1 MFDVSFTELLT
12 IGVVALI
19 VIGPERLPKV
29 ARTVG
34 HLLGRAQRYV
44 SDVKSDIRREMELEE
59 LRNLRKEME
68 DAARSLETTVRTNVD
83 DLNKGFN
90 EVQQT
95 VEEAAREVKAA
106 ASESLPEPSADAA
119 ADTAA
124 IGTDAGHGQPAPE
137 PQAPRPAPTAAGPA
151 AAATAA
157 ATPAAEPGAAAGE
170 PAPAQ
175 DALPDHDPAQGS
187 LFPADLLP
195 PAVNQP
201 AAGQPAEASTVRER
215 T

>member
-29 ARTVG
+29 ARTIG

-44 SDVKSDIRREMELEE
+44 NDVKSDIRREMELEE

-68 DAARSLETTVRTNVD
+68 DAARSLETTVKTNVEE
-83 DLNKGFN
+83 LHKGLN

-95 VEEAAREVKAA
+95 VEGAARDVK
-106 ASESLPEPSADAA
+106 DAA
-119 ADTAA
+119 TGTQEPTAPA
-124 IGTDAGHGQPAPE
+124 EASALDAPAA
-137 PQAPRPAPTAAGPA
+137 QAAPAVEAPFTGPAAGPA
-151 AAATAA
+151 APAASSAQPEGAEPAA
-157 ATPAAEPGAAAGE
+157 AQE
-170 PAPAQ
+170 APSEQ
-175 DALPDHDPAQGS
+175 DLAQGS
-187 LFPADLLP
+187 LFPPDLLP
-195 PAVNQP
+195 SSADQP

>member
-29 ARTVG
+29 ARTIG

-44 SDVKSDIRREMELEE
+44 NDVKSDIRREVELDE

-68 DAARSLETTVRTNVD
+68 DAARSLETTVKTNVD
-83 DLNKGFN
+83 ELHKGLN

-95 VEEAAREVKAA
+95 VEGAARDVKDA
-106 ASESLPEPSADAA
+106 ASGTPE
-119 ADTAA
+119 
-124 IGTDAGHGQPAPE
+124 
-137 PQAPRPAPTAAGPA
+137 
-151 AAATAA
+151 
-157 ATPAAEPGAAAGE
+157 PAAEAPALDAPAAEGTATAPVDAPSAGQAIE
-170 PAPAQ
+170 PAVAHEAPSEQ
-175 DALPDHDPAQGS
+175 DLAQGS
-187 LFPADLLP
+187 LFPTDPLP
-195 PAVNQP
+195 PSANQP

>member
-44 SDVKSDIRREMELEE
+44 NDVKSDIRREMELEE

-68 DAARSLETTVRTNVD
+68 DAAHALETTVRTNVD
-83 DLNKGFN
+83 ELHKGFN
-90 EVQQT
+90 DVQQS
-95 VEEAAREVKAA
+95 VEDAARDVKAA
-106 ASESLPEPSADAA
+106 AAGEQQEPSADAA
-119 ADTAA
+119 AEA
-124 IGTDAGHGQPAPE
+124 PAPS
-137 PQAPRPAPTAAGPA
+137 PA
-151 AAATAA
+151 AD
-157 ATPAAEPGAAAGE
+157 
-170 PAPAQ
+170 AP
-175 DALPDHDPAQGS
+175 ALPDVSSPAVPATDHGEPPEPDPAQGS
-187 LFPADLLP
+187 LFPNPLP
-195 PAVNQP
+195 PSANQP

>member
-29 ARTVG
+29 ARTIG

-44 SDVKSDIRREMELEE
+44 NDVKSDIRSEMELEE

-68 DAARSLETTVRTNVD
+68 DAARSLETTVKTNVEE
-83 DLNKGFN
+83 LHKGLN

-95 VEEAAREVKAA
+95 VEGAARDVKDAAAGTQEPGTAAEPAALDAPVAERAA
-106 ASESLPEPSADAA
+106 ASPMADA
-119 ADTAA
+119 
-124 IGTDAGHGQPAPE
+124 P
-137 PQAPRPAPTAAGPA
+137 AAGPA
-151 AAATAA
+151 AP
-157 ATPAAEPGAAAGE
+157 PAAVQE
-170 PAPAQ
+170 APSEQ
-175 DALPDHDPAQGS
+175 DLAQGS
-187 LFPADLLP
+187 LFPSDPLP
-195 PAVNQP
+195 SSANQP

>member
-29 ARTVG
+29 ARTIG

-44 SDVKSDIRREMELEE
+44 NDVKSDIRREMELEE

-68 DAARSLETTVRTNVD
+68 DAARSLETTVKTNVEE
-83 DLNKGFN
+83 LHKGLN

-95 VEEAAREVKAA
+95 VEGAARDVKDA
-106 ASESLPEPSADAA
+106 AS
-119 ADTAA
+119 
-124 IGTDAGHGQPAPE
+124 GTQ
-137 PQAPRPAPTAAGPA
+137 GPA
-151 AAATAA
+151 AEA
-157 ATPAAEPGAAAGE
+157 PALDAPAEGAAAAPAADAPSAGQAVE
-170 PAPAQ
+170 PAAIQEAPSEQ
-175 DALPDHDPAQGS
+175 DLAQGS
-187 LFPADLLP
+187 LFPPDP
-195 PAVNQP
+195 PPSANQP

>member
-44 SDVKSDIRREMELEE
+44 SDVKSDIRREMELDE
-59 LRNLRKEME
+59 LRHLRKEME
-68 DAARSLETTVRTNVD
+68 DAARSLETTIRTNVD
-83 DLNKGFN
+83 DLNKGLS
-90 EVQQT
+90 EVQHT
-95 VEEAAREVKAA
+95 VEEAAREVQA
-106 ASESLPEPSADAA
+106 ASSEPLP
-119 ADTAA
+119 
-124 IGTDAGHGQPAPE
+124 G
-137 PQAPRPAPTAAGPA
+137 
-151 AAATAA
+151 
-157 ATPAAEPGAAAGE
+157 PAAEPTGDAAGGPHPAAGAE
-170 PAPAQ
+170 PAHAAETSPTTPPAAGSEPG
-175 DALPDHDPAQGS
+175 DDLVQGS

-195 PAVNQP
+195 PAVHQP
-201 AAGQPAEASTVRER
+201 AAGQPAGAPTVRESEK

>member
-29 ARTVG
+29 ARTIG

-44 SDVKSDIRREMELEE
+44 NDVKSDIRREMELEE

-68 DAARSLETTVRTNVD
+68 DAARSLETTVKTNVEE
-83 DLNKGFN
+83 LHKGLN

-95 VEEAAREVKAA
+95 VEGAARDVKDAA
-106 ASESLPEPSADAA
+106 TGTQEPAVEAPALDAPAAEGTAAPPAADAPSAGE
-119 ADTAA
+119 A
-124 IGTDAGHGQPAPE
+124 IE
-137 PQAPRPAPTAAGPA
+137 PA
-151 AAATAA
+151 AAQ
-157 ATPAAEPGAAAGE
+157 E
-170 PAPAQ
+170 APSEQ
-175 DALPDHDPAQGS
+175 DLAQGS
-187 LFPADLLP
+187 LFPSDPLP
-195 PAVNQP
+195 SPANQP